1 MPLTLPC
8 LMLVT
13 DRLLCGGAD
22 GLIAAVEA
30 AVQGGADAVQ
40 LREKDPDG
48 RSLPPEDLLPL
59 ARRLRQATLGQ
70 ALLLVNGS
78 LDVALASEADGVHL
92 PESSPSVWRPREAV
106 PVGGQRFLVGRSVH
120 SLEAARRAE
129 AEGADYLV
137 AGPVYETRS
146 HPGREP
152 AGLSLIEGITR
163 RVRVPVLA
171 IGGVNAGRVDEV
183 VRAGASGVA
192 VISAVLAAADRRAAA
207 GDLRRALDAVWIAVG
222 AARP

>member
-1 MPLTLPC
+1 
-8 LMLVT
+8 MLVT

-59 ARRLRQATLGQ
+59 ARRLRQATLGR
-70 ALLLVNGS
+70 ALLLVNGP

-92 PESSPSVWRPREAV
+92 PGSSPSVWRPREAV

-207 GDLRRALDAVWIAVG
+207 GDLRRALDAVWAAVR